1 MSPQSCE
8 SVSSATQAT
17 AIIDLIDD
25 MPAFWIGRRSPHST
39 ALPSDKLD
47 LIVNLVLGLL
57 GIVLSVIAVWQ
68 GYWIWRIWTTSKEQ
82 PSVTEESTTA
92 EEGEH
97 TRPERYGRYSLLL
110 SLRYDGPLA
119 FVVVLMFMVEYGK
132 EDDI

>member
-1 MSPQSCE
+1 
-8 SVSSATQAT
+8 
-17 AIIDLIDD
+17 

-92 EEGEH
+92 EEG
-97 TRPERYGRYSLLL
+97 
-110 SLRYDGPLA
+110 GPA
-119 FVVVLMFMVEYGK
+119 ETIDMAPQAPTVE
-132 EDDI
+132 EAQ